1 MGAFNRL
8 IVPNGSSYPKF
19 PTGFES
25 WGQSGKGQF
34 RDAMQVGRTWQE
46 NYPAFKYNDEDAIA
60 FLSYINQ
67 LYREKT
73 VFEISYYHRR
83 TPFGTISGNMYVW
96 GVSQTGTT
104 IQVSRDTGSQL
115 GITGTLK
122 HGDFIKFANI
132 NIVYD
137 ITANISSG
145 ATSITISPAIYE
157 GGSPANLAV
166 ITYTGVTFKAAISGV
181 LEMPSSDESQMYSG
195 LTIGFREVASIV

>member
-8 IVPNGSSYPKF
+8 IVPDGSVYPKF
-19 PTGFES
+19 PMGFDS

-34 RDAMQVGRTWQE
+34 RDAMQIGRTWTE
-46 NYPAFKYNDEDAIA
+46 TYPPFKHTDQAGMA
-60 FLSYINQ
+60 FLSYVNQ
-67 LYREKT
+67 LYRERT

-137 ITANISSG
+137 ITADVSNG
-145 ATSITISPAIYE
+145 ATAITISPAIYE
-157 GGSPANLAV
+157 GGSPANGAV
-166 ITYTGVTFKAAISGV
+166 ITYTGVTFRAVISGV
-181 LEMPSSDESQMYSG
+181 FEMPAADKTQVYSG
-195 LTIGFREVASIV
+195 LTIGFRECPQIV

>member
-1 MGAFNRL
+1 MAAFNRL
-8 IVPNGSSYPKF
+8 KIPNGSTYPKF
-19 PTGFES
+19 PAGFES

-34 RDAMQVGRTWQE
+34 RDAMKVGRTWNE

-83 TPFGTISGNMYVW
+83 TPFGTISGSPTVN
-96 GVSQTGTT
+96 GASQTGKT
-104 IQVSRDTGSQL
+104 INTSA
-115 GITGTLK
+115 ITGTLK

-137 ITANISSG
+137 ITADVSNG
-145 ATSITISPAIYE
+145 ATAITISPAIYE
-157 GGSPANLAV
+157 GGSPANGAA
-166 ITYTGVTFKAAISGV
+166 ITYTGVTFRAVISGM
-181 LEMPSSDESQMYSG
+181 LEMPAADKSQVYSG
-195 LTIGFREVASIV
+195 LTIGFRECPQIV